1 MAITFRVILIR
12 DFGEVV
18 RKTGSKEVIFA
29 FFLDMGEIV
38 ACTNADKNDPERRRK
53 IILHEKEM
61 MVTGGMSLKR
71 SKEMRSK
78 T

>member
-1 MAITFRVILIR
+1 M
-12 DFGEVV
+12 
-18 RKTGSKEVIFA
+18 
-29 FFLDMGEIV
+29 
-38 ACTNADKNDPERRRK
+38 ACTNADKNDSERRRK

-61 MVTGGMSLKR
+61 MVPGEMSLKR